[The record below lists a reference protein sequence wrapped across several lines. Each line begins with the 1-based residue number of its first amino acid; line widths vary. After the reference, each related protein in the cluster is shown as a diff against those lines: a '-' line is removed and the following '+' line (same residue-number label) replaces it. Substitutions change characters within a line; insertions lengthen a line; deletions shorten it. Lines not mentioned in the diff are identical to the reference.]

1 MTPVELAG
9 WWPVARGAGAS
20 MRRRRKG
27 EKPATLPA
35 HVGLWLDRML
45 AQPHLYKEQ
54 EWEGR
59 RELYD
64 TAVEALAPASARAAD
79 PPAIASYR
87 PVFDAWK
94 KAVETSE
101 PDTVRR
107 VFVLEA
113 LDRILLHS
121 ASNATVTEGSVLLH
135 HTYGVPYL
143 PGSALKGAVRSRL
156 DRLSVGTGKESSRL
170 RALAAEIL
178 GCLASERPAPEV
190 APDEPKADDEPSGLA
205 SLVDFY
211 DALWIP
217 PEVPPRNR
225 EHWSPLAVD
234 IVNPHHPSYNTS
246 QAGGRNLPR
255 DTDEPVPVH
264 RLSLAPG
271 ARFLAVVEA
280 RHFPGVDAWLDWLV
294 DKTLSKALAEDGI
307 GAWTTAGYGCLRV
320 HVPPGAAKR
329 EVPPTAEGWHRVKLI
344 YEAGSGSLTT
354 VLPDGRRADAGREQA
369 RKLLAGLPEK
379 LREALTK
386 SKKREAQAE
395 VQVGPEGIRWRLVA
409 VRPASSA

>member
-1 MTPVELAG
+1 MTPVIELAG

-20 MRRRRKG
+20 MRPWREG
-27 EKPATLPA
+27 ERPATLPA

-45 AQPHLYKEQ
+45 AEPHLYKGQ
-54 EWEGR
+54 EWRGR

-64 TAVEALAPASARAAD
+64 TAVEALAPSSTRAAD
-79 PPAIASYR
+79 PPAVASYR
-87 PVFDAWK
+87 PVFDAWR
-94 KAVETSE
+94 KAVGASE
-101 PDTVRR
+101 PGIVRR
-107 VFVLEA
+107 VFALEA

-143 PGSALKGAVRSRL
+143 PGSALKGAVRTRL
-156 DRLSVGTGKESSRL
+156 DRQSAGTDEEASRL

-190 APDEPKADDEPSGLA
+190 AADGPKEDEPSGLA

-217 PEVPPRNR
+217 PEIPPRNR
-225 EHWSPLAVD
+225 ERWSPLAVD
-234 IVNPHHPSYNTS
+234 IVNPHHPTFNTS
-246 QAGGRNLPR
+246 QAGGRSLPR

-271 ARFLAVVEA
+271 ACFLAVVEA
-280 RHFPGVDAWLDWLV
+280 RDFPGVGAWLDWLR
-294 DKTLSKALAEDGI
+294 DEILSKALAEDGI
-307 GAWTTAGYGCLRV
+307 GAWTTADYGRLKMQT
-320 HVPPGAAKR
+320 PTGAAKR
-329 EVPPTAEGWHRVKLI
+329 EVSPAAEEWHRVRLI
-344 YEAGSGSLTT
+344 YEAGSGSLSAA
-354 VLPDGRRADAGREQA
+354 LPDGRRAEAGREQT

-379 LREALTK
+379 LQEALTK
-386 SKKREAQAE
+386 SKKREAPAE